1 VSVSSDLMSGM
12 SLTAELV
19 IGRGRLLA
27 DTPTADLIRQASSA
41 VVTVRTPD
49 AARLAGAIAGPQV
62 SVTARD
68 ADSRSTGSPPPGS
81 ARSSW
86 PPGTCSTS

>member
-1 VSVSSDLMSGM
+1 MSDVSLS
-12 SLTAELV
+12 AEDVIV
-19 IGRGRLLA
+19 IGRGRLPA
-27 DTPTADLIRQASSA
+27 GNATADLIRRASFT

-49 AARLAGAIAGPQV
+49 AARLAGLIAGPEV
-62 SVTARD
+62 SVTASD

-81 ARSSW
+81 ARAPW